1 MSVIRSHW
9 AGSYW
14 GSETCLVTRVQSPH
28 LSELEA
34 NKFQIVNWKNVQPDK
49 KCVDAAFVSPSGQ
62 QAFLLENVPCNSG
75 SCQAVG
81 RMFHIHWDQS
91 DLGAIRNATMA
102 TFFDIYEDVSN
113 LCFDWCSQPFLHSYP
128 RWPNWKKKIPL

>member
-1 MSVIRSHW
+1 M
-9 AGSYW
+9 
-14 GSETCLVTRVQSPH
+14 TRIQSPH
-28 LSELEA
+28 LIPTVKLEP

-49 KCVDAAFVSPSGQ
+49 KCVDAASVSPSGQ
-62 QAFLLENVPCNSG
+62 QAFLLENVPCNSA

-113 LCFDWCSQPFLHSYP
+113 LCFDWYSQPFLHSYP
-128 RWPNWKKKIPL
+128 RWPN